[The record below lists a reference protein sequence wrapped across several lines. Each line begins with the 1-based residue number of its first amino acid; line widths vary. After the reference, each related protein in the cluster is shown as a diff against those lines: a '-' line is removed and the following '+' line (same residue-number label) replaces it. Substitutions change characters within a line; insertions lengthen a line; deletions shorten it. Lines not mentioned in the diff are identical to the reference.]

1 MRNNS
6 DGDCNA
12 VDGGRIERT
21 EDPASGGNAG
31 QPVGVAVA
39 EGGSRAAVSTE
50 AELRAALGDSTVE
63 TVVVKAGARIE
74 LSSAKVYIKRSVR
87 IEGEGGSGVGGGVVL
102 PTIVGAEG
110 QVVLWLGG
118 TSAGMRCELEGVRI
132 EGRGDRSD
140 GTIISRSGWSGTV
153 AAARCEMV
161 GNEIRIGGESRIEL
175 RDCTIVDS
183 KGKGLFVY
191 GGASLSMEGGAVR
204 GSQQAGVSLR
214 DSDTRAEV
222 RLPLRRTQHHS
233 CSAAPCLFRLLAMM
247 VMIVRSAEAA
257 QFTRPTD
264 VVCLCLVVAGRA
276 AEGCGGR
283 REWMGRS
290 SS

>member
-6 DGDCNA
+6 GGDRNA

-21 EDPASGGNAG
+21 EDLASGGNAG

-74 LSSAKVYIKRSVR
+74 LSSDMVNIERSVR
-87 IEGEGGSGVGGGVVL
+87 IEGEGGSGDGAVL

-110 QVVLWLGG
+110 QHVLWLVG

-132 EGRGDRSD
+132 EGRGDDSD
-140 GTIISRSGWSGTV
+140 GTINCRPGWTV

-161 GNEIRIGGESRIEL
+161 GNQIDISGESRMEL
-175 RDCTIVDS
+175 RDCTIMDS
-183 KGKGLFVY
+183 KGSGVFVY

-204 GSQQAGVSLR
+204 GSQEAGVCVKY
-214 DSDTRAEV
+214 SDTRAEV

-247 VMIVRSAEAA
+247 VMIVHCAEAA

-264 VVCLCLVVAGRA
+264 VVCLCLVLAGRA
-276 AEGCGGR
+276 AEGCGG
-283 REWMGRS
+283 GRQQR
-290 SS
+290 